1 MRILIIDD
9 SVDHQNLIRRMLNS
23 VGYSDILTADSAAAA
38 FRHLGLD
45 GPGQATVEVD
55 LILMDLVM
63 PGLDGIEACR
73 KIKTS
78 ERLQDIPI
86 IVTTVKTEPEYLRSA
101 FTAGAI
107 DYIRKPLNS
116 AELQARV
123 SSAFMLKQE
132 MDYRKFREQELK
144 ERNEALRQRE
154 EELTKSNQ
162 ALHQALQQVKALR
175 GMIPICSSCKRIR
188 NDQNYWQ
195 RLEDYLQ
202 GHSDAEFSH
211 SLCTECAKRLYPGV
225 YNG

>member
-9 SVDHQNLIRRMLNS
+9 SLDHQNLIRRMLNS

-45 GPGQATVEVD
+45 GPRHETVQVD

-123 SSAFMLKQE
+123 SSALMLKQE

-144 ERNEALRQRE
+144 ELNEALRHRE
-154 EELTKSNQ
+154 QQLTKTNQ

-202 GHSDAEFSH
+202 EHSGAEFSH
-211 SLCTECAKRLYPGV
+211 SLCIECAKRLYPGV
-225 YNG
+225 YSG

>member
-1 MRILIIDD
+1 MDRKSWLCVAAPVTLRL
-9 SVDHQNLIRRMLNS
+9 SLGL
-23 VGYSDILTADSAAAA
+23 AAPAAATA
-38 FRHLGLD
+38 
-45 GPGQATVEVD
+45 A
-55 LILMDLVM
+55 
-63 PGLDGIEACR
+63 EACTPGKTK
-73 KIKTS
+73 KI
-78 ERLQDIPI
+78 
-86 IVTTVKTEPEYLRSA
+86 
-101 FTAGAI
+101 
-107 DYIRKPLNS
+107 
-116 AELQARV
+116 
-123 SSAFMLKQE
+123 AFMLKQE

-202 GHSDAEFSH
+202 EHSEAEFSH
-211 SLCTECAKRLYPGV
+211 SLCIECAKRLYPGV

>member
-9 SVDHQNLIRRMLNS
+9 SLDHQNLLRRMLNS
-23 VGYSDILTADSAAAA
+23 VGYTDILTADSAAAA
-38 FRHLGLD
+38 FRHLGLA
-45 GPGQATVEVD
+45 GPEHETVKVD

-73 KIKTS
+73 MIKSS
-78 ERLQDIPI
+78 ERFQDIPI
-86 IVTTVKTEPEYLRSA
+86 IVITVKTEPEYLRLA

-107 DYIRKPLNS
+107 DYIRKPLNP

-162 ALHQALQQVKALR
+162 ALHEALQQVKALR

-202 GHSDAEFSH
+202 EHSDAEFSH
-211 SLCTECAKRLYPGV
+211 SLCIECAKRLYPGV